1 MQQRELSELINGSVL
16 GQLLLSTKKMDA
28 LSRTYEALLAGS
40 YDCLDRMAVNA
51 YYRMGHDAGGF
62 RVWWRRLTGSDE
74 TLDNAHLMRMAGRF
88 SRRLRAWANE
98 NEIPIRDCRVGDAK
112 HEIGEQFL
120 RTTTVQEGL
129 FLILVSRAPAPVW
142 DIHPNRRITRKKP
155 ATYVNH
161 YSFHILDRNWG
172 HITIKISGH
181 PPFPAQIILNGH
193 EYMDRQARKAG
204 ILFIR
209 EGNCFTH
216 VSDLAGFARIAETL
230 TDESSIGRIA
240 AVCRRWIYSTC
251 INCALDSNERQRSGF
266 RYEYSVY
273 QFECNRDLIFHQG
286 SEMGQVL
293 ESLVDRNRVRMDIRM
308 LKTILGRKN
317 RPYAKKQKSLK
328 GWQVTV
334 ERPSYDLTI
343 FKVHC
348 GKLALKI
355 YSKGE
360 RVLRAEAMARN
371 VEALKCGRSLERLP
385 RMVQGLKTILERF
398 LDSLSCMDRCFI
410 SGVKFEDL
418 PESTVVGTARV
429 AGLDFNR
436 ARTWRVARAVLALS
450 TTPGGFSA
458 STFANHMRRQTA
470 GSPQDYGPRQAAY
483 DLKKFRGKGFVR
495 LVGKTRRY
503 EPTPDGL
510 RLISALMVL
519 RERVLEPVTRSI
531 VNVAPTQP
539 ATNPTSLDQ
548 RYQSIREQMREV
560 FRDLGLAA

>member
-1 MQQRELSELINGSVL
+1 MSLRHAGNCCYLRQIN
-16 GQLLLSTKKMDA
+16 MDA

-40 YDCLDRMAVNA
+40 YDCLDRIVVNA
-51 YYRMGHDAGGF
+51 YFRMGHDAGGF
-62 RVWWRRLTGSDE
+62 RVWWRKLTGSEE

-88 SRRLRAWANE
+88 SRRLRAWAAE
-98 NEIPIRDCRVGDAK
+98 NEIPIRDCRVGEAK
-112 HEIGEQFL
+112 HEIGEEFL
-120 RTTTVQEGL
+120 RNTTVQEGL

-161 YSFHILDRNWG
+161 YSFHILDRDWG

-181 PPFPAQIILNGH
+181 PPFPAQVILNGH

-204 ILFIR
+204 ILFTR

-216 VSDLAGFARIAETL
+216 ISDVAGFARIAETL
-230 TDESSIGRIA
+230 TDESAIGRIA

-251 INCALDSNERQRSGF
+251 VNCALDAAERQRSGF

-273 QFECNRDLIFHQG
+273 QFEYNRDLIFQQG
-286 SEMGQVL
+286 SEMVQVL
-293 ESLVDRNRVRMDIRM
+293 ESLVDRNRVRMDIPM

-317 RPYAKKQKSLK
+317 RPYVKKQKRLK
-328 GWQVTV
+328 DWQVTV

-385 RMVQGLKTILERF
+385 RMVQKLENNPGAFLGLVVLHG
-398 LDSLSCMDRCFI
+398 SLLPFGNEVRRLAGTVCRRCGASCRRGFQ
-410 SGVKFEDL
+410 SR
-418 PESTVVGTARV
+418 THV
-429 AGLDFNR
+429 AG
-436 ARTWRVARAVLALS
+436 
-450 TTPGGFSA
+450 SA
-458 STFANHMRRQTA
+458 S
-470 GSPQDYGPRQAAY
+470 SPC
-483 DLKKFRGKGFVR
+483 
-495 LVGKTRRY
+495 
-503 EPTPDGL
+503 
-510 RLISALMVL
+510 LIGNTGWL
-519 RERVLEPVTRSI
+519 
-531 VNVAPTQP
+531 
-539 ATNPTSLDQ
+539 
-548 RYQSIREQMREV
+548 
-560 FRDLGLAA
+560 

>member
-1 MQQRELSELINGSVL
+1 
-16 GQLLLSTKKMDA
+16 MDA
-28 LSRTYEALLAGS
+28 LSRTYEALLAGT
-40 YDCLDRMAVNA
+40 YDCLDRIVVNA
-51 YYRMGHDAGGF
+51 YFRMGHDAGGF
-62 RVWWRRLTGSDE
+62 RVWWRKLTGSEE

-88 SRRLRAWANE
+88 SRRLRAWAAE
-98 NEIPIRDCRVGDAK
+98 NEIPIRDCRVGEAK
-112 HEIGEQFL
+112 HEIGEEFL
-120 RTTTVQEGL
+120 RSTTVREGL

-161 YSFHILDRNWG
+161 YSFHILDRDWG
-172 HITIKISGH
+172 HVTIKISGH
-181 PPFPAQIILNGH
+181 PPFPAQVILNGH
-193 EYMDRQARKAG
+193 EYMDRQAREAG
-204 ILFIR
+204 ILFTR
-209 EGNCFTH
+209 DGNCFSH

-230 TDESSIGRIA
+230 TEESAIGRIA

-251 INCALDSNERQRSGF
+251 VNCALDAEERQRSGF

-273 QFECNRDLIFHQG
+273 QFEYNRDLIFHQG

-293 ESLVDRNRVRMDIRM
+293 ESLVDRNRVRMDIPM

-317 RPYAKKQKSLK
+317 RPYVKKHKRLK
-328 GWQVTV
+328 DWQVTV

-371 VEALKCGRSLERLP
+371 VEALKCGRSLEQLS

-398 LDSLSCMDRCFI
+398 LNSLSCMDQCFVA
-410 SGVKFEDL
+410 GMKFEDL
-418 PESTVVGTARV
+418 PESSVVGTERV

-436 ARTWRVARAVLALS
+436 ARTWQAARAVLALS
-450 TTPGGFSA
+450 ATPDGFSA
-458 STFANHMRRQTA
+458 SAFADHVRRQTTA
-470 GSPQDYGPRQAAY
+470 SLQDYGPRQAAY
-483 DLKKFRGKGFVR
+483 DLKKFRGKELVR
-495 LVGKTRRY
+495 LVGKSRRY
-503 EPTPDGL
+503 ELTPNGL
-510 RLISALMVL
+510 RMISALLVL
-519 RERVLEPVTRSI
+519 RERVVEPLTRGI
-531 VNVAPTQP
+531 VNVESIQP

-548 RYQSIREQMREV
+548 RYQSIRKQMREV
-560 FRDLGLAA
+560 FRELGLAA